1 MLKTLFTL
9 NTRPSI
15 NNTPNQKQ
23 RVFQYRYS
31 PQTINN
37 TNLLSIPPAQASSLP
52 RYIFMDFLLI
62 IYNKFDVHWLF
73 SHMQGLLPR
82 IIQNIIRE
90 AAALDPRTP
99 LNPLLKILQDRLQRL
114 YPRHPKDLG

>member
-9 NTRPSI
+9 NTRQSI
-15 NNTPNQKQ
+15 NNTPHQKQ

-31 PQTINN
+31 SHTIHN
-37 TNLLSIPPAQASSLP
+37 TNLLSIPPTQAPSLP

-90 AAALDPRTP
+90 AAALDPLTP

-114 YPRHPKDLG
+114 HPRHPKDLG